1 MTQESQP
8 TQKNRPPRTSF
19 VGRRKNAVARV
30 RLLEGAGTVTVNGKT
45 AEAYLP
51 VLRMRKHALQPLD
64 LVGLT
69 SKLEVAVNV
78 AGGGIDG
85 QAGAI
90 RLGLARALIAR
101 DPSLRAVLKQNGM
114 LRRDPRMVE
123 RKKYGLHKARRG
135 TQFSK
140 R

>member
-1 MTQESQP
+1 MTESQAKP
-8 TQKNRPPRTSF
+8 ASPRSTY
-19 VGRRKNAVARV
+19 VGRRKTAIARV
-30 RLLEGAGTVTVNGKT
+30 KLVDGSGTVTVNGKT
-45 AEAYLP
+45 AEQYLC
-51 VLRMRKHALQPLD
+51 VMRMRKHALQPLE
-64 LVGLT
+64 LVGLD
-69 SKLEVAVNV
+69 SKLDVAVNV
-78 AGGGIDG
+78 LGGGIDG

-90 RLGLARALIAR
+90 RLGIARALIAR
-101 DPSLRAVLKQNGM
+101 DPSLRPVLKQNGM

>member
-1 MTQESQP
+1 MSEATK
-8 TQKNRPPRTSF
+8 TRPERTIF
-19 VGRRKNAVARV
+19 VGRRKTSVARV
-30 RLLEGAGTVTVNGKT
+30 KIVDGTGKVTVNGRSI
-45 AEAYLP
+45 EEYLP
-51 VLRMRKHALQPLD
+51 VLRMRKHATEPLD
-64 LVGLT
+64 
-69 SKLEVAVNV
+69 VASLSTKVDVMVNV
-78 AGGGIDG
+78 SGGGIDG

-90 RLGLARALIAR
+90 RLGIARALVAR
-101 DPSLRAVLKQNGM
+101 NPGLRPVLKSNGM

>member
-1 MTQESQP
+1 MTDSQAKP
-8 TQKNRPPRTSF
+8 ASPRSTY
-19 VGRRKNAVARV
+19 VGRRKTSIARV
-30 RLLEGAGTVTVNGKT
+30 KLVDGSGKVTVNGKT
-45 AEAYLP
+45 AEQYLC
-51 VLRMRKHALQPLD
+51 VMRMRKHALQPLE
-64 LVGLT
+64 LVGLD
-69 SKLEVAVNV
+69 SKLDVAVNV
-78 AGGGIDG
+78 LGGGIDG

-90 RLGLARALIAR
+90 RLGIARALIAR
-101 DPSLRAVLKQNGM
+101 DPSLRPVLKQNGM